1 MTNTINDQLT
11 EIVFAFSRIM
21 KEGMAFDSDASQ
33 LTVLQLQT
41 LIFIH
46 KKKIVSMG
54 DVANQFKVSLP
65 TATVLSEKLVKM
77 NIAKKTR
84 SRNDRRIVK
93 VSLTQKGENLFK
105 QAIRQRHQKINKLL
119 SYLSAEDKKRLFNIL
134 NSLLVK
140 IQKTYEK

>member
-21 KEGMAFDSDASQ
+21 KEGMAFDSDASR
-33 LTVLQLQT
+33 LIVLQLQT

-46 KKKIVSMG
+46 KKKTVSIG
-54 DVANQFKVSLP
+54 DIANQFKVSLP
-65 TATVLSEKLVKM
+65 TATVLSNKLVKM
-77 NIAKKTR
+77 NIVKRTR
-84 SRNDRRIVK
+84 GRSDRRIVK
-93 VSLTQKGENLFK
+93 ISFTQKGEHLLK
-105 QAIRQRHQKINKLL
+105 KAIKQRHQKINKLL

-134 NSLLVK
+134 NNLLVK